1 MSDFMLSD
9 NCLQNVHIWTS
20 AVQDM
25 FNEKGNACFQTV
37 REFCKRLYLV
47 LLLWTIPNSF
57 PSGFILIAFCCKW
70 NVIAIVQ
77 NCTHV
82 LVSIQVCPFGTT
94 CLFMYNIHPQLMSLK
109 QDTLSGCKIRA
120 YLSNSVFLLFRYV
133 LMCSSCIVHC
143 NTVYI
148 YCVRMYVNCSTNI
161 FVCLSCSVSCSVLV
175 LMKTLWQISVVNM
188 LNKLPL

>member
-1 MSDFMLSD
+1 
-9 NCLQNVHIWTS
+9 
-20 AVQDM
+20 M

-37 REFCKRLYLV
+37 REFCKRVYLV

-57 PSGFILIAFCCKW
+57 PSGFIFIAFCCKW

-77 NCTHV
+77 ICTHV

-120 YLSNSVFLLFRYV
+120 YLSNSVFLFFRYM
-133 LMCSSCIVHC
+133 LIFSSCIVHC
-143 NTVYI
+143 NTVYM

-161 FVCLSCSVSCSVLV
+161 CVCLSRSVSCSVVLV
-175 LMKTLWQISVVNM
+175 MRTLWQISVVNM
-188 LNKLPL
+188 LNKVPL